1 MNNTLANLHLLKA
14 HTFRFDPNLCRNA
27 NVILMEAKLL
37 RWLFLGDH
45 SSVDIIHAFD
55 IGLVYRLLKQGN
67 LENPLVAADTSRSNI
82 WKLSDDGLEVLKTIT
97 GAKS

>member
-1 MNNTLANLHLLKA
+1 MNNTLPNLHFLKND
-14 HTFRFDPNLCRNA
+14 TFRFDPKLCRNA

-45 SSVDIIHAFD
+45 SSVDVIQDFD

>member
-1 MNNTLANLHLLKA
+1 MNNTLPNLHLLKND
-14 HTFRFDPNLCRNA
+14 TFRFDPNLCRNA